1 MEEKVTESN
10 KDSTIQAMCF
20 FTEMPEDVVRMFYDK
35 SNNLPDDFFIDDN
48 GEPLGLI
55 DGLKK
60 LERVMKIKK
69 VSKLSR

>member
-1 MEEKVTESN
+1 MEEKVTEAN
-10 KDSTIQAMCF
+10 KEMSIQSMCL
-20 FTEMPEDVVRMFYDK
+20 FTEMPEDVVRVFYDK
-35 SNNLPDDFFIDDN
+35 SGNLPDDFFIDDD

-60 LERVMKIKK
+60 LERVMKIRK